1 MTLTIELRK
10 NTEERMRK
18 GLEALRHNLS
28 KIRTGRVHTGL
39 LDGIEVEYYGSL
51 VPINQVGS
59 VSLLDGRTLGV
70 QIFEKKMV
78 GVVERAIRDSDL
90 GLNPA
95 TQGDIIRV
103 PMPALTEERRKDLT
117 KVVKNEGEEGKIVLR
132 NIRREAN
139 ESLKK
144 MLKEKAISEDDER
157 SSTTDVQK
165 LTDKYIAETEK
176 VVSEKEADIM
186 KV

>member
-1 MTLTIELRK
+1 MLTIELRK
-10 NTEERMRK
+10 HTEERMKK
-18 GLEALRHNLS
+18 GLESLRYNLS

-51 VPINQVGS
+51 VPINQVGN

-117 KVVKNEGEEGKIVLR
+117 KVVRNEGEDGKIILR

-144 MLKEKAISEDDER
+144 LLKDKSISEDDER
-157 SSTTDVQK
+157 NTTIEIQK
-165 LTDKYIAETEK
+165 ITDKYITEIEK
-176 VVSEKEADIM
+176 SVNEKELDIM

>member
-1 MTLTIELRK
+1 MSTQELK
-10 NTEERMRK
+10 KTTEARMLK

-39 LDGIEVEYYGSL
+39 LDGIEVEYYGSM
-51 VPINQVGS
+51 VAINQVGN

-117 KVVKNEGEEGKIVLR
+117 KVVKSEGEDGKIVLR
-132 NIRREAN
+132 NIRRESN
-139 ESLKK
+139 EALKK
-144 MLKEKAISEDDER
+144 MLKDKMISEDDER
-157 SSTTDVQK
+157 SGTTDVQK
-165 LTDKYIAETEK
+165 LTDKFIAETDRM
-176 VVSEKEADIM
+176 VAEKEAEIM

>member
-1 MTLTIELRK
+1 MSTQELRK
-10 NTEERMRK
+10 STEARMQK
-18 GLEALRHNLS
+18 GLESLRHNLS

-39 LDGIEVEYYGSL
+39 LDGIEVEYYGSM
-51 VPINQVGS
+51 VAINQVGN

-103 PMPALTEERRKDLT
+103 PMPALTEERRRDLT
-117 KVVKNEGEEGKIVLR
+117 KVVKTEGEDGKIVVR

-139 ESLKK
+139 ETLKK
-144 MLKEKAISEDDER
+144 MLKEKTISEDDER
-157 SSTTDVQK
+157 TSTADVQK
-165 LTDKYIAETEK
+165 LTDKYISDCDKLVA
-176 VVSEKEADIM
+176 EKEADIM

>member
-1 MTLTIELRK
+1 MSTQELRK
-10 NTEERMRK
+10 STETRMQK

-51 VPINQVGS
+51 VPINQVGN

-103 PMPALTEERRKDLT
+103 PMPALTEERRRDLT
-117 KVVKNEGEEGKIVLR
+117 KVVKTEGEDGKIVIR

-144 MLKEKAISEDDER
+144 MLKEKTISEDDER
-157 SSTTDVQK
+157 GATTDVQK
-165 LTDKYIAETEK
+165 LTDKFIAECDK
-176 VVSEKEADIM
+176 LVAEKEADIM

>member
-1 MTLTIELRK
+1 MSTQELRK
-10 NTEERMRK
+10 STEARMQK
-18 GLEALRHNLS
+18 GLESLRHNLS

-39 LDGIEVEYYGSL
+39 LDGIEVEYYGSM
-51 VPINQVGS
+51 VAINQVGN

-70 QIFEKKMV
+70 QVFEKKMV
-78 GVVERAIRDSDL
+78 GIIERAIRDSDL

-103 PMPALTEERRKDLT
+103 PMPALTEERRRDLT
-117 KVVKNEGEEGKIVLR
+117 KVVKTEGEDGKIILR

-139 ESLKK
+139 EALKK
-144 MLKEKAISEDDER
+144 MLKDKTISEDDER
-157 SSTTDVQK
+157 ASTADVQK
-165 LTDKYIAETEK
+165 LTDKYIGDCDKIVA
-176 VVSEKEADIM
+176 EKEADIM

>member
-1 MTLTIELRK
+1 MLTIELRK
-10 NTEERMRK
+10 NTEERMKK
-18 GLEALRHNLS
+18 GLESLRYNLS

-51 VPINQVGS
+51 VPINQVGN

-70 QIFEKKMV
+70 QIFEKKMI

-117 KVVKNEGEEGKIVLR
+117 KVVRNEGEDGKIVLR

-144 MLKEKAISEDDER
+144 LLKDKSISEDDER
-157 SSTTDVQK
+157 NTTIEIQK
-165 LTDKYIAETEK
+165 ITDKYITEIEK
-176 VVSEKEADIM
+176 SVNEKELDIM

>member
-1 MTLTIELRK
+1 MFTIELRK

-18 GLEALRHNLS
+18 GLESLRYNLS

-39 LDGIEVEYYGSL
+39 LDGIDVEYYGSL
-51 VPINQVGS
+51 VPINQVGN

-78 GVVERAIRDSDL
+78 GIVERAIRDSDL

-117 KVVKNEGEEGKIVLR
+117 KVVRNEGEDGKIVLR

-144 MLKEKAISEDDER
+144 MLKDKDISEDDER
-157 SSTTDVQK
+157 STTVDIQK
-165 LTDKYIAETEK
+165 ITDKYITEVEK
-176 VVSEKEADIM
+176 SVNEKEADIM

>member
-1 MTLTIELRK
+1 MSLTIELKK
-10 NTEERMRK
+10 NTEERMKK

-103 PMPALTEERRKDLT
+103 PMPALTEERRKELT
-117 KVVKNEGEEGKIVLR
+117 KVVKNEGEEGKIALR

-139 ESLKK
+139 EALKK
-144 MLKEKAISEDDER
+144 LLKDKSISEDDER
-157 SSTTDVQK
+157 GATNDVQK
-165 LTDKYIAETEK
+165 ITDKYILEVDKMLT
-176 VVSEKEADIM
+176 EKEADIM

>member
-1 MTLTIELRK
+1 MSTQELK
-10 NTEERMRK
+10 KTTEARMQK
-18 GLEALRHNLS
+18 GLDALRHNLS

-39 LDGIEVEYYGSL
+39 LDGIEVEYYGSM
-51 VPINQVGS
+51 VAINQVGN

-117 KVVKNEGEEGKIVLR
+117 KVVKGEGEEGKIVLR

-139 ESLKK
+139 EALKK
-144 MLKEKAISEDDER
+144 MLKDKTISEDDER
-157 SSTTDVQK
+157 GSTADVQK
-165 LTDKYIAETEK
+165 LTDKYINDCDKLVA
-176 VVSEKEADIM
+176 EKEADIM

>member
-1 MTLTIELRK
+1 MSTQELRK
-10 NTEERMRK
+10 STEARMQK
-18 GLEALRHNLS
+18 GLESLRHNLS

-39 LDGIEVEYYGSL
+39 LDGIEVEYYGSM
-51 VPINQVGS
+51 VAINQVGN

-70 QIFEKKMV
+70 QVFEKKMV
-78 GVVERAIRDSDL
+78 GIIERAIRDSDL

-103 PMPALTEERRKDLT
+103 PMPALTEERRRDLT
-117 KVVKNEGEEGKIVLR
+117 KVVKTEGEDGKIVLR

-139 ESLKK
+139 EALKK
-144 MLKEKAISEDDER
+144 MLKDKTISEDDER
-157 SSTTDVQK
+157 GSTVDVQK
-165 LTDKYIAETEK
+165 LTDKFIGECDK
-176 VVSEKEADIM
+176 LVSEKEADIM

>member
-1 MTLTIELRK
+1 MLTIELKK
-10 NTEERMRK
+10 NTEERMKK
-18 GLEALRHNLS
+18 GLESLRYNLS

-51 VPINQVGS
+51 VPINQVGN

-70 QIFEKKMV
+70 QIFEKKIV
-78 GVVERAIRDSDL
+78 GIVERAIRDSDL

-117 KVVKNEGEEGKIVLR
+117 KVVRNEGEDGKIVLR

-144 MLKEKAISEDDER
+144 LLKDKDISEDDER
-157 SSTTDVQK
+157 STTVEIQK
-165 LTDKYIAETEK
+165 ITDKYIAEIEK
-176 VVSEKEADIM
+176 SVNEKEVDIM

>member
-1 MTLTIELRK
+1 MLTIELRK
-10 NTEERMRK
+10 HTEERMKK
-18 GLEALRHNLS
+18 GLESLRYNLS

-51 VPINQVGS
+51 VPINQVGN

-78 GVVERAIRDSDL
+78 GVVERAIRNSDL

-117 KVVKNEGEEGKIVLR
+117 KVVRNEGEDGKIILR

-144 MLKEKAISEDDER
+144 LLKDKSISEDDER
-157 SSTTDVQK
+157 NTTIEIQK
-165 LTDKYIAETEK
+165 ITDKYITEIEK
-176 VVSEKEADIM
+176 SVNEKELDIM

>member
-1 MTLTIELRK
+1 MSTQELRK
-10 NTEERMRK
+10 STEARMQK
-18 GLEALRHNLS
+18 GLESLRHNLS

-39 LDGIEVEYYGSL
+39 LDGIEVEYYGSM
-51 VPINQVGS
+51 VAINQVGN

-103 PMPALTEERRKDLT
+103 PMPALTEERRRDLT
-117 KVVKNEGEEGKIVLR
+117 KVVKTEGEDGKIVVR

-139 ESLKK
+139 EALKK
-144 MLKEKAISEDDER
+144 MLKDKIISEDDER
-157 SSTTDVQK
+157 SSTADVQK
-165 LTDKYIAETEK
+165 LTDKYISDCDKLVA
-176 VVSEKEADIM
+176 EKEADIM